1 MNRNMEEILQR
12 LATSAFTDLL
22 PPPNRQR
29 TRRTESP
36 PNKGFSVDVTEDEK
50 HIYIYAELPGIQKE
64 RVQLDIL
71 NNYITITAEK
81 PNFAGPEE
89 AKLSGDIVYG
99 QLERKVKLPLC
110 VTRQE
115 TVAARM
121 ENGILKICI
130 NKFIE
135 EENRF
140 SVNVA

>member
-1 MNRNMEEILQR
+1 MEEILQQV
-12 LATSAFTDLL
+12 AASAFPELVRL
-22 PPPNRQR
+22 PNRQR
-29 TRRTESP
+29 ARRTEVP
-36 PNKGFSVDVTEDEK
+36 VNRGFPVDITEDEK

-64 RVQLDIL
+64 KVQLDIL
-71 NNYITITAEK
+71 NNYITIIAEK
-81 PNFAGPEE
+81 PNFASQEE
-89 AKLSGDIVYG
+89 TKLSGDIVYG